1 MGSIE
6 TNYIGPF
13 ALIGDGKVLV
23 FPLLPKPYFYNIQT
37 INDSSTL
44 SVVADPSIKH
54 DNLEIELTF
63 LILEEVNEL
72 FANEN
77 TFSSQ
82 HSLKPTTE
90 PRMSPVSDFFI
101 QLENGTRFTT
111 NFHNLTPGDLS
122 NWTFTDSSS
131 IMVID
136 GILMF
141 DYTSD
146 KLDLFLIGENATREP
161 IALEDASKLNK
172 SDWIYDGKLFY
183 RIVKLNEEY
192 IKDIIVELKGT
203 LNNFQTGDF
212 FSTVQIKIEVSE
224 SAITQ
229 KYTDD
234 KTVLS
239 NLTLNYNEKSTIV
252 KYDYEE
258 NAYLFTDDIVLIGKS
273 YLYPFD
279 YYTTSIGV
287 TGGELIQE
295 HQQFKSQDSGFNL
308 DVDFN
313 NNNITIK
320 KSRKILPRYFLS
332 IIILIIVGYIL
343 NKFYIRKKRHQ
354 FASKDIVELSFFVL
368 AALGFTL
375 YLAFDNYNY
384 VYSLGIV
391 PFLIFVLF
399 IIFSFYINNKSD
411 IFEPLP

>member
-1 MGSIE
+1 M
-6 TNYIGPF
+6 
-13 ALIGDGKVLV
+13 
-23 FPLLPKPYFYNIQT
+23 
-37 INDSSTL
+37 
-44 SVVADPSIKH
+44 
-54 DNLEIELTF
+54 
-63 LILEEVNEL
+63 
-72 FANEN
+72 
-77 TFSSQ
+77 
-82 HSLKPTTE
+82 
-90 PRMSPVSDFFI
+90 
-101 QLENGTRFTT
+101 
-111 NFHNLTPGDLS
+111 
-122 NWTFTDSSS
+122 
-131 IMVID
+131 
-136 GILMF
+136 
-141 DYTSD
+141 
-146 KLDLFLIGENATREP
+146 
-161 IALEDASKLNK
+161 
-172 SDWIYDGKLFY
+172 
-183 RIVKLNEEY
+183 NEEY

-212 FSTVQIKIEVSE
+212 FSTVQIKIEVNE

>member
-1 MGSIE
+1 MCFLKSKQFVGWLNS
-6 TNYIGPF
+6 
-13 ALIGDGKVLV
+13 
-23 FPLLPKPYFYNIQT
+23 NIQT

-90 PRMSPVSDFFI
+90 PRMSPVSDFSI

-172 SDWIYDGKLFY
+172 SD
-183 RIVKLNEEY
+183 
-192 IKDIIVELKGT
+192 
-203 LNNFQTGDF
+203 
-212 FSTVQIKIEVSE
+212 
-224 SAITQ
+224 
-229 KYTDD
+229 
-234 KTVLS
+234 
-239 NLTLNYNEKSTIV
+239 
-252 KYDYEE
+252 
-258 NAYLFTDDIVLIGKS
+258 
-273 YLYPFD
+273 
-279 YYTTSIGV
+279 
-287 TGGELIQE
+287 
-295 HQQFKSQDSGFNL
+295 
-308 DVDFN
+308 
-313 NNNITIK
+313 
-320 KSRKILPRYFLS
+320 
-332 IIILIIVGYIL
+332 
-343 NKFYIRKKRHQ
+343 
-354 FASKDIVELSFFVL
+354 
-368 AALGFTL
+368 
-375 YLAFDNYNY
+375 
-384 VYSLGIV
+384 
-391 PFLIFVLF
+391 
-399 IIFSFYINNKSD
+399 
-411 IFEPLP
+411 